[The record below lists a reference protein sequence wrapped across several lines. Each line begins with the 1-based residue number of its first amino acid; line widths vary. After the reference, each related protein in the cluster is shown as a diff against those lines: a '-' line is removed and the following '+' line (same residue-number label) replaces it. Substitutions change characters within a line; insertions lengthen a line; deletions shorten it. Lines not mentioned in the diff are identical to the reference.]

1 MFNNR
6 WVVIGLCIAAVGM
19 VGIQV
24 VGPLLNRGSTPDA
37 AVMTMSDDEDWAD
50 EPWAG
55 SDDSDGDS
63 GIGLG
68 VATGIDTAVQGLQ
81 LTAAQRDLKRI
92 DVAELVWNAAP
103 SRDPFARN
111 AMLATAAIQAVQ
123 ASAAEAGPTTTQR
136 QAVARPWPTATAV
149 VVSDTRRYA
158 VFGSMILEPGAR
170 FNDFE
175 VRTIEPNTVVLR
187 DLRDN
192 RSQTIRV
199 VP

>member
-6 WVVIGLCIAAVGM
+6 WVVIGLCIAAVAM
-19 VGIQV
+19 VGIQII
-24 VGPLLNRGSTPDA
+24 GPLLGRSSAPEA
-37 AVMTMSDDEDWAD
+37 AIMTTGDDEDWAD
-50 EPWAG
+50 EPWTG
-55 SDDSDGDS
+55 SDDWDGDP
-63 GIGLG
+63 GIN
-68 VATGIDTAVQGLQ
+68 TGIDTAVQGLQ
-81 LTAAQRDLKRI
+81 LTVAQRDLKRI

-111 AMLATAAIQAVQ
+111 ALLATAAIQAVQ
-123 ASAAEAGPTTTQR
+123 ASAAEAGPVTPLR
-136 QAVARPWPTATAV
+136 QAIARPWPTATAV

-170 FNDFE
+170 FDDFE